1 MKKIDSKML
10 WTEDLIRGIHE
21 EIMTIAAEEMDIGP
35 GRDLYT
41 DQIEIVS
48 AEQMIDAYASIGLP
62 VNYHH
67 WSFGKE
73 FVSNFNKYQNG
84 QQGLAYELIINSDPC
99 IQIIM
104 EENSMLEQTMVMAHC
119 VGHNFVFKNNVFFKQ
134 WTNSSS
140 IIDYMVYAR
149 DYIRHCEDR
158 YGADEVER
166 VIDACHAIKSHG
178 VDKYPRKHQPRSS
191 SEQAA
196 MEILN
201 ADNARQ
207 QELDLILQRTTFKP
221 AEIEQSAEEIER
233 EENLLYF
240 IMKNSPSL
248 PQWKREIIRIVYK
261 VSQYFYPQSMCQ
273 TVHEGMATFCHHFIM
288 TRLEEKGLITP
299 DAYIAFLQSHSG
311 VVYQPTY
318 KDRWYSGFNP
328 YALGYNIF
336 KDIKRAAIEPDA
348 EDREWIPQ
356 VCNMKWQDV
365 IKSSASEFRDDGF
378 IMQMM
383 SPKVIREMGLFS
395 IQYKPS
401 AAPTV
406 IEIQDE
412 LGYKNIRSQLAAS
425 KQRINFC
432 PEIYVKE
439 SNLAGDRE
447 LILQY
452 NPHMGRSI
460 DINDAKDVLKHIDFL
475 WGYPVSLEMP

>member
-1 MKKIDSKML
+1 MKKIDSKMQ
-10 WTEDLIRGIHE
+10 WSEDLIRAMHE
-21 EIMTIAAEEMDIGP
+21 EIMIIAEEEMEIVP
-35 GRDLYT
+35 GRDLYS

-73 FVSNFNKYQNG
+73 FLSNYERYQNG

-99 IQIIM
+99 IQILM

-119 VGHNFVFKNNVFFKQ
+119 VGHNFVFKNNESFRQ

-149 DYIRHCEDR
+149 DYIRMCEDR
-158 YGADEVER
+158 YGQDEVER

-178 VDKYPRKHQPRSS
+178 VDKYRRKHTSRTTG
-191 SEQAA
+191 EQLA
-196 MEILN
+196 MEILR
-201 ADNARQ
+201 ADEQRQ
-207 QELDLILQRTTFKP
+207 KELDIILQRTTIVEP
-221 AEIEQSAEEIER
+221 AGEPTPEEVER

-248 PQWKREIIRIVYK
+248 PTWKREIIRIIYK

-288 TRLEEKGLITP
+288 TRLEEKGLITS
-299 DAYIAFLQSHSG
+299 DAYMAFLQSHSG

-318 KDRWYSGFNP
+318 KDKWYKGFNP

-336 KDIKRAAIEPDA
+336 KDVARAAQNPDD
-348 EDREWIPQ
+348 EDREWIPS
-356 VCNMKWQDV
+356 VCGMKWQDA
-365 IKSSASEFRDDGF
+365 IKMGASEFRDDGF

-383 SPKVIREMGLFS
+383 SPKVIRQMGLFS
-395 IQYKPS
+395 IEYKENSPT
-401 AAPTV
+401 TV

-412 LGYKNIRSQLAAS
+412 LGYKNIRNQLAAS

-432 PEIYVKE
+432 PEIYVSG
-439 SNLAGDRE
+439 SNLQTDRE
-447 LILQY
+447 LMLKY
-452 NPHMGRSI
+452 NPHMGRGL
-460 DINDAKDVLKHIDFL
+460 DVDDAKEVLKHIDYL

>member
-1 MKKIDSKML
+1 MKPIDSKMQ
-10 WTEDLIRGIHE
+10 WSEDLIRAMHE
-21 EIMTIAAEEMDIGP
+21 EIMIIAAEELEIVP

-73 FVSNFNKYQNG
+73 FVSNYERYQNG

-99 IQIIM
+99 IQILM

-119 VGHNFVFKNNVFFKQ
+119 VGHNFVFKNNECFKA

-149 DYIRHCEDR
+149 DFIRMCEDR

-166 VIDACHAIKSHG
+166 VLDACHAIKTHG
-178 VDKYPRKHQPRSS
+178 VDKYRRKHQSRTTE
-191 SEQAA
+191 EQIAKA
-196 MEILN
+196 MLL
-201 ADNARQ
+201 ADQQRQ
-207 QELDLILQRTTFKP
+207 HELDIILQRTTPPKDN
-221 AEIEQSAEEIER
+221 EVQTAEEIER

-248 PQWKREIIRIVYK
+248 PNWKREILRIVYK

-288 TRLEEKGLITP
+288 TRLEEKKIITP
-299 DAYIAFLQSHSG
+299 DAYMAFLQSHSG

-318 KDRWYSGFNP
+318 KDKWYQGFNP
-328 YALGYNIF
+328 YALGFNIF
-336 KDIKRAAIEPDA
+336 KDIARAAKNPDA
-348 EDREWIPQ
+348 EDREWIPA
-356 VCNMKWQDV
+356 VCNMKWQDA
-365 IKSSASEFRDDGF
+365 IKMGASEFRDDGF
-378 IMQMM
+378 ILQMM
-383 SPKVIREMGLFS
+383 SPKVIREMGLFTVE
-395 IQYKPS
+395 YKEKHQT
-401 AAPTV
+401 TV

-412 LGYKNIRSQLAAS
+412 LGYNNIRAQLAAS

-439 SNLAGDRE
+439 SNLDTDRE
-447 LILQY
+447 LVLQY
-452 NPHMGRSI
+452 NPHMGRRLDI
-460 DINDAKDVLKHIDFL
+460 DDATEVVKHIDYL
-475 WGYPVSLEMP
+475 WGYRVSLEMP